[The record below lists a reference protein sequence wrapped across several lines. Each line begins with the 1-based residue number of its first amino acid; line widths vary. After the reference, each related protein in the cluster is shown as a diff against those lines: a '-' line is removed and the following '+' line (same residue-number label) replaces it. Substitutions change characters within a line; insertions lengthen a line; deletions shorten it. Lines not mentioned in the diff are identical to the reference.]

1 LGIASGQRAKNA
13 PRNDNL
19 CLDSYGVLLCSQFAS
34 KILSAL
40 LFVVSLGS
48 NLTFHQ
54 FQFLLVVFLAIG
66 TSHQVILNRGL
77 QGILVC
83 SCDRFICQVLHEM
96 KALIA
101 VQRFWLVSVFEGD

>member
-1 LGIASGQRAKNA
+1 
-13 PRNDNL
+13 
-19 CLDSYGVLLCSQFAS
+19 
-34 KILSAL
+34 
-40 LFVVSLGS
+40 LGS